1 MTIWKTKANPEE
13 INQRLSNLMAGNLGI
28 KFTEVGDNY
37 LKATMPL
44 SDLTRQ
50 HMGFMHGGANVVLAE
65 TIANIAAIL
74 CCEEGQ
80 TVVGLDINAN
90 HIRPGKSA
98 VTAITKPIHIG
109 RSTMVWEVNIH
120 DENDKLTCISRFTG
134 AVIPKLETNSEKN

>member
-1 MTIWKTKANPEE
+1 MAIWKSPATPDD
-13 INQRLSNLMAGNLGI
+13 INERLAKWMAGNLGI
-28 KFTEVGDNY
+28 VFTEVGDDY

-44 SDLTRQ
+44 THMTSQ

-65 TIANIAAIL
+65 TIANVASIL

-98 VTAITKPIHIG
+98 VTAITKPVHIG
-109 RSTMVWEVNIH
+109 RSTMVWEVKIY
-120 DENDKLTCISRFTG
+120 DKADKLTCISRFTG
-134 AVIPKLETNSEKN
+134 AVIPKPE

>member
-1 MTIWKTKANPEE
+1 MAIWKSPATPKDINERLANW
-13 INQRLSNLMAGNLGI
+13 MAGNLGI
-28 KFTEVGDNY
+28 VFTEVGDDY

-44 SDLTRQ
+44 TRMTAQ

-65 TIANIAAIL
+65 TIANIASIL

-98 VTAITKPIHIG
+98 VTAITKPVHIG
-109 RSTMVWEVNIH
+109 RSTMVWEVKIY
-120 DENDKLTCISRFTG
+120 DEADKLTCISRFTG
-134 AVIPKLETNSEKN
+134 AVIPKPE

>member
-1 MTIWKTKANPEE
+1 MAIWKSPATPKDINERLANW
-13 INQRLSNLMAGNLGI
+13 MAGNLGI
-28 KFTEVGDNY
+28 VFTEVGDDY

-44 SDLTRQ
+44 THMTVQ

-65 TIANIAAIL
+65 TIANIASIL

-98 VTAITKPIHIG
+98 VTAITKPVHIG
-109 RSTMVWEVNIH
+109 RSTMVWEVKIY
-120 DENDKLTCISRFTG
+120 DEADKLTCISRFTG
-134 AVIPKLETNSEKN
+134 AVIPKPE

>member
-1 MTIWKTKANPEE
+1 MAIWKSPATPKDINERLANW
-13 INQRLSNLMAGNLGI
+13 MAGNLGI
-28 KFTEVGDNY
+28 VFTEVGDDY

-44 SDLTRQ
+44 THMTAQ

-65 TIANIAAIL
+65 TIANIASIL

-98 VTAITKPIHIG
+98 VTAITKPVHIG
-109 RSTMVWEVNIH
+109 RSTMVWEVKIY
-120 DENDKLTCISRFTG
+120 DEADKLTCISRFTG
-134 AVIPKLETNSEKN
+134 AVIPKPE